1 MYEQLHVKKLA
12 VSIPVS
18 AEQLLDAGMEL
29 PPGMEPP
36 AAPQPL
42 SWRTR
47 WRVAR
52 ATALWSA
59 RMRLGFWIAGHQ
71 PDDEDW

>member
-1 MYEQLHVKKLA
+1 MPEELHVKMLTA
-12 VSIPVS
+12 MIPVS

-29 PPGMEPP
+29 PHGMAPP
-36 AAPQPL
+36 AAPRPL
-42 SWRTR
+42 PWRTR

-52 ATALWSA
+52 ATWIWAA
-59 RMRLGFWIAGHQ
+59 RMRLGFWIAGQQ